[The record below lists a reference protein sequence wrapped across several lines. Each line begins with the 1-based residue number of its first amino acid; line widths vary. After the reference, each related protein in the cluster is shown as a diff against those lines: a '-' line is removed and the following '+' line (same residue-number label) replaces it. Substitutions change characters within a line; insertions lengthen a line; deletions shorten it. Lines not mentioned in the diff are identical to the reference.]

1 MDIKGFLRHVC
12 WQPQPSILSPAVHE
26 CIHAAKNSVEH
37 LDPTLWKYTAVLGYC
52 PESFPQVPQKV
63 HQPQISIT
71 HLVFVGSI
79 PTVRDPVP
87 GEQYL

>member
-12 WQPQPSILSPAVHE
+12 WQPQPSILFP
-26 CIHAAKNSVEH
+26 
-37 LDPTLWKYTAVLGYC
+37 AVLGSC
-52 PESFPQVPQKV
+52 PESFHQVPQKV

-79 PTVRDPVP
+79 PTVRDPGP